1 MGGLDVSRLSS
12 ASAKDDSGPG
22 PHRGGN
28 NRRTARTSSRL
39 DRRPASCRA
48 GSKALVRRSATVST
62 GELCGIE
69 GSIGVA
75 SAL

>member
-12 ASAKDDSGPG
+12 ASAKDDSRGPD
-22 PHRGGN
+22 PNRGGN

-48 GSKALVRRSATVST
+48 GSKVRVRRRPPSRPASSV
-62 GELCGIE
+62 ELTE
-69 GSIGVA
+69 A
-75 SAL
+75 

>member
-12 ASAKDDSGPG
+12 ASAKDDSRGPD
-22 PHRGGN
+22 PNRGGN

-48 GSKALVRRSATVST
+48 GSTALVRRRPRSRPASSV
-62 GELCGIE
+62 ELKE
-69 GSIGVA
+69 A
-75 SAL
+75 